1 MKPANPPTYS
11 RYSLGR
17 RHFLALVSSGLL
29 AAPLA
34 AEGQPTGNVPR
45 IGWLGGPTRESAQ
58 AFVQPFQQGLRDLGW
73 VEGQNIVIEWRF
85 AGGRAEQFPSLAAE
99 LVRLRV
105 DLIVVPSTPPAL
117 AAKKATQTIPLVT
130 VGGADPVELGLVA
143 SLARPGGNVTGL
155 TSTVGP
161 EIAGK
166 QLELLKEMVPKVS
179 RMAVLWNPT
188 TPGNAVALR
197 EAEIAA
203 RRLGV
208 ELQVL
213 EARSHNDFDSAFAA
227 MARKRAGALLVLGD
241 VMFTTHRVRLA
252 DLAGKSRL
260 PAIYVGRQF
269 VDEGGLISYG
279 ANVLDN
285 FRRAATYV
293 DKILKG
299 AKPGDLP
306 IERPTKFELVINL
319 KTAKA
324 LGVTIPP
331 SLLARADEVIQ

>member
-1 MKPANPPTYS
+1 M
-11 RYSLGR
+11 R
-17 RHFLALVSSGLL
+17 RALATALALALF

-34 AEGQPTGNVPR
+34 AGAQPTGKVPR

-58 AFVQPFQQGLRDLGW
+58 AYVQPFQQGLKDLGW

-85 AGGRAEQFPSLAAE
+85 AGGRTERLPDLAAE

-105 DLIVVPSTPPAL
+105 DVIVAPSAPTVL
-117 AAKKATQTIPLVT
+117 AAKNATTTIPIVT
-130 VGGADPVELGLVA
+130 VGGGDPVELKLAA

-166 QLELLKEMVPKVS
+166 QLELLKETVPKVS
-179 RMAVLWNPT
+179 RIAVLWNPN

-203 RRLGV
+203 RGLGV

-213 EARSHNDFDSAFAA
+213 EARSLNDFDGAFAA
-227 MARKRAGALLVLGD
+227 MSRKRAGALLVLGD
-241 VMFTTHRVRLA
+241 VVFTTHRRRLA
-252 DLAGKSRL
+252 DLAAKSRL
-260 PAIYVGRQF
+260 PAMYTASQF
-269 VDEGGLISYG
+269 VDDGGLVSYG
-279 ANVLDN
+279 PSILDN
-285 FRRAATYV
+285 FRRAAVYV

-299 AKPGDLP
+299 AKPQDLP
-306 IERPTKFELVINL
+306 IERSTKFELVINL

-324 LGVTIPP
+324 IGLTIPP
-331 SLLARADEVIQ
+331 AVRARADQVID

>member
-1 MKPANPPTYS
+1 ME
-11 RYSLGR
+11 R
-17 RHFLALVSSGLL
+17 RKFIEVIGGGLL

-34 AEGQPTGNVPR
+34 AEAQQAAKVPH
-45 IGWLGGPTRESAQ
+45 IGWLGGPTRESAD
-58 AFVQPFQQGLRDLGW
+58 AFVREFQRGLKDLGW

-85 AGGRAEQFPSLAAE
+85 GGGRAEQLPDLAAE

-105 DLIVVPSTPPAL
+105 DLIVAPSTPTIF
-117 AAKKATQTIPLVT
+117 AAKNATKAIPIVT
-130 VGGADPVELGLVA
+130 VSGGDPVGLGLVA
-143 SLARPGGNVTGL
+143 SLARPGGNITGL

-166 QLELLKEMVPKVS
+166 QLELLKETVPKIS

-188 TPGNAVALR
+188 TPGNALALR

-203 RRLGV
+203 RALRV
-208 ELQVL
+208 ELQLL
-213 EARSHNDFDSAFAA
+213 EARRLNDFESAFAA
-227 MARKRAGALLVLGD
+227 MSTKGAGALLVLGD
-241 VMFTTHRVRLA
+241 VMFTTYRIRLA
-252 DLAGKSRL
+252 NLAVKSRL
-260 PAIYVGRQF
+260 PAIYGARQF
-269 VDEGGLISYG
+269 VDEGGLMSYG

-285 FRRAATYV
+285 FRRAAVYV

-324 LGVTIPP
+324 LGLTIPP
-331 SLLARADEVIQ
+331 SVLRRADEIIQ